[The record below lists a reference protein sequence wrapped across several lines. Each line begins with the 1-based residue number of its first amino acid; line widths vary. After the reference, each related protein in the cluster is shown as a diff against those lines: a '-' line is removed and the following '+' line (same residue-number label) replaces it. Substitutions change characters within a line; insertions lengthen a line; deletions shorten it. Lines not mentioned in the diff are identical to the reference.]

1 MSPAERRQTIQSA
14 AARPG
19 EGSAATAAGSN
30 RPMPVFEYT
39 ALDVKGKT
47 TSGIIDADGLQAARQ
62 KLRSAGKF
70 PVSVRAAAET
80 QPKKRRRGLSF
91 KARFSR
97 VKASEVAITTRQLAT
112 LIGAGFPL
120 VSAIEAMLPQ
130 TKSHG
135 LKRTLAGI
143 KDSIVEGNSFAHAL
157 SMYPQAFPPIYVN
170 MVRAGESSGT
180 LEIVLE
186 RLAEIT
192 EKQQALANRIQAAL
206 AYPIFMLLFGAVVLF
221 ILLTYIVP
229 TITTIFVDMKQVL
242 PTPTRVLI
250 LLSGLFKD
258 YWVMLLAL
266 AVGGGIAVS
275 RFRKTDYGRRWTD
288 RAALRLPLLGDL
300 ARKLAVARF
309 SRTLGS
315 LLENGVTMLIAL
327 DIVKNIAG
335 NTLIA
340 DAVARAGEEVSKG
353 KSLWLSLSEANVF
366 PMLPIQ
372 MIQVGEQSGEMEKM
386 LYKIAD
392 VFESEVESSIL
403 RLTSYLEPVMI
414 LVMGG
419 IVGFIVL
426 SICLPIFEMNQ
437 LIR

>member
-1 MSPAERRQTIQSA
+1 
-14 AARPG
+14 
-19 EGSAATAAGSN
+19 
-30 RPMPVFEYT
+30 MPVFEYT
-39 ALDVKGKT
+39 ALDARGKT
-47 TSGIIDADGLQAARQ
+47 TSGILDAEGLQAARQ

-70 PVSVRAAAET
+70 PVSIRAAEEV
-80 QPKKRRRGLSF
+80 QPKKDRRGLSL

-97 VKASEVAITTRQLAT
+97 VKASEVAMITRQLAT

-120 VSAIEAMLPQ
+120 VSAIEALLPQ
-130 TKSHG
+130 TNSHG
-135 LKRTLAGI
+135 LKRTLARI
-143 KDSIVEGNSFAHAL
+143 KDSIVEGNSFAQSL
-157 SMYPQAFPPIYVN
+157 SQFPSAFPPIYVN
-170 MVRAGESSGT
+170 MDRAGETSGT

-192 EKQQALANRIQAAL
+192 EKQQALSNRIQAAL

-250 LLSGLFKD
+250 LLSGFFKD
-258 YWVMLLAL
+258 FWWIVLAL
-266 AVGGGIAVS
+266 VVGAGVAAG
-275 RFRKTDYGRRWTD
+275 RFRATVYGQRWTD
-288 RAALRLPLLGDL
+288 RLFLQLPLIGNL

-335 NTLIA
+335 NVLIA
-340 DAVARAGEEVSKG
+340 EAVAQAGEEVSKG
-353 KSLWLSLSEANVF
+353 KSLWLSLSETKVF

-392 VFESEVESSIL
+392 VFENEVETTIL

-437 LIR
+437 MIR